1 MNQSSDKKYYLM
13 KVIDVG
19 QKAPVYPKN
28 ITYAISS
35 IVPWTLSEK
44 KTKKGW
50 LGTLNNSSEYALG
63 EFDSFESAFGE
74 IPVNFSDRKDMTV
87 TDPDTGRDIIVYQ
100 YYDPRD
106 VWNVTDW
113 LNSGNYIVGIETG
126 EYTIQDVVDILL
138 REAKNEN
145 IILEGNIEEEIEQCL
160 EDRKCLYFE

>member
-1 MNQSSDKKYYLM
+1 
-13 KVIDVG
+13 
-19 QKAPVYPKN
+19 
-28 ITYAISS
+28 
-35 IVPWTLSEK
+35 
-44 KTKKGW
+44 
-50 LGTLNNSSEYALG
+50 
-63 EFDSFESAFGE
+63 
-74 IPVNFSDRKDMTV
+74 MTV